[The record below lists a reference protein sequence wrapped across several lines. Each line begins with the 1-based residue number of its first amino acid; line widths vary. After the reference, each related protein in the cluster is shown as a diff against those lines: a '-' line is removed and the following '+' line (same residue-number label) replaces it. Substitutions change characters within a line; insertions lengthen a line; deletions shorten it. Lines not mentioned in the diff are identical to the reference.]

1 MMKPSIKNES
11 QLPADSASL
20 RSPAPIQH
28 FKQLIQENNRAL
40 IDRFNA
46 STPVLKL
53 ISERADFI
61 DLLLADCWKR
71 FLGAAGGR
79 LALVATGGYGRR
91 ELHPHSDI
99 DLLVLLDDA
108 GPEPYREAL
117 ENFFAFLWDIG
128 LKPGQGVQTVA
139 ECAELAR
146 GDQTV
151 TTTLMDSRLVDGSQQ
166 LFADIKTRTGPDWIW
181 PSPAFFVAKMEEQ
194 QQRYAKYHDT
204 TYNLEPN
211 LKEGPGGLR
220 DIQVIG
226 WVIKRHF
233 NARTLYELVKQECL
247 TEPEYVELMSAQK
260 FLWKV
265 RFALHALTGR
275 GEDRLLFDHQE
286 AVARRFGFEEP
297 DRARAIEQFMQ
308 HYYRTVM
315 GLQRLN
321 DMLMQL
327 FREVMLREHEDCEV
341 VSINVRF
348 QSLCGFIEVTHENVF
363 KEHPLGL
370 LEIFLLLQKIPSLKG
385 IRAAT
390 IRLIRQSLDLI
401 DDRFRSDKRA
411 SALFMEILRQ
421 RRGITHQL
429 RWMNRYGV
437 LAAYLPAFAHI
448 VGRMQYDLFHVYT
461 VDEHT
466 LMLIRNL
473 RRFALHRHNDELPFC
488 NTVFLLIPKPELL
501 YLAGLFHDIAKGK
514 GGDHSVLGERI
525 SEAFCR
531 QHGLNEHDRQLIQW
545 LVRHHLIMSMTAQR
559 KDISD
564 PEVVHEFASVVGS
577 LEYLNYL
584 YLLTV
589 ADIRATNPS
598 MWNNWKDTLLRDLY
612 IATHRALHCG
622 LENPLD
628 QRDKIDASQREA
640 RAVLHRLGLNDRAIN
655 TVWSTFSEDYFLRYS
670 PDECAWH
677 TIAIDSSQAKEL
689 PLVLLRPQNQRGCA
703 ELFLYAKNEDHLF
716 SHSTAILDQ
725 LGLTIVDARIITSN
739 DGYVLNSYLVLE
751 QSGESL
757 KELYREQ
764 QICTKVRAG
773 LLNSFVASP
782 SFRRHEARQALHFPI
797 KTRVTY
803 HSDSSNRYT
812 VLELIAT
819 DRPGLLSK
827 VGQAFKQLH
836 IRLHNAKI
844 TTIGARAE
852 DMFYITDQQDQPL
865 GCQQLR
871 ERLRQ
876 AIIRSVG
883 EE

>member
-1 MMKPSIKNES
+1 MKPSTKTES
-11 QLPADSASL
+11 QLSANPTLL
-20 RSPAPIQH
+20 RSSATIQH
-28 FKQLIQENNRAL
+28 FKQLILENNRAL
-40 IDRFNA
+40 IDRFNQ
-46 STPVLKL
+46 STPVLEL
-53 ISERADFI
+53 ISERANFI
-61 DLLLADCWKR
+61 DRLLAQCWKG
-71 FLGAAGGR
+71 FLGAAGDR

-108 GPEPYREAL
+108 GPEPYRAAL
-117 ENFFAFLWDIG
+117 EIFFTFLWDIG
-128 LKPGQGVQTVA
+128 LKPGQSVQTVA

-151 TTTLMDSRLVDGSQQ
+151 TTTLMDSRLVEGSEQ
-166 LFADIKTRTGPDWIW
+166 LFADMKARTGPDRIW
-181 PSPAFFVAKMEEQ
+181 PSSAFFVAKMEEQ
-194 QQRYAKYHDT
+194 EQRYAKYHDT
-204 TYNLEPN
+204 AYNLEPN

-226 WVIKRHF
+226 WVIKRHY

-247 TEPEYVELMSAQK
+247 TESEYVELMSAQK

-286 AVARRFGFEEP
+286 AVARHFGFE
-297 DRARAIEQFMQ
+297 DSDQSRAVEQFMQ

-315 GLQRLN
+315 ALQRLN

-327 FREVMLREHEDCEV
+327 FREVMLREHEDCQT
-341 VSINVRF
+341 VSINLRF
-348 QSLCGFIEVTHENVF
+348 QSLCGFIEVTHDNVF

-370 LEIFLLLQKIPSLKG
+370 LEIFLLLQQIPSLKG

-401 DDRFRSDKRA
+401 DDRFRSDQRA

-421 RRGITHQL
+421 RSGITHQL

-437 LAAYLPAFAHI
+437 LAAYLPDFAHI

-466 LMLIRNL
+466 LILIRNL

-501 YLAGLFHDIAKGK
+501 YVAALFHDIAKGK
-514 GGDHSVLGERI
+514 GGDHSVLGEQI

-531 QHGLNEHDRQLIQW
+531 QHNLNEHDTRLIQW

-559 KDISD
+559 KDISN
-564 PEVVHEFASVVGS
+564 PEVIHEFASTVGS
-577 LEYLNYL
+577 LERLNYL

-589 ADIRATNPS
+589 ADIRATNPA

-612 IATHRALHCG
+612 IGTHRALHCG

-628 QRDKIDASQREA
+628 QQDKIESSQREA
-640 RAVLHRLGLNDRAIN
+640 RMLLHRLGLNDNAIDA
-655 TVWSTFSEDYFLRYS
+655 VWDTFSDEYFLRYS

-677 TIAIDSSQAKEL
+677 TIAIDSSQVNEL
-689 PLVLLRPQNQRGCA
+689 PLVLVRPQNQRGCA
-703 ELFLYAKNEDHLF
+703 ELFLYAKDEDHLF
-716 SHSTAILDQ
+716 SHSTAVLDQ

-751 QSGESL
+751 QSGESI
-757 KELYREQ
+757 KDLYREQ

-773 LLNSFVASP
+773 LLDPSAASP
-782 SFRRHEARQALHFPI
+782 SFRRREGRQAIHFPI

-803 HSDSSNRYT
+803 HPGVQNRYT
-812 VLELIAT
+812 VLELIAI

-836 IRLHNAKI
+836 IRLHNAKV

-865 GCQQLR
+865 ECPQLR
-871 ERLRQ
+871 DRLRQ
-876 AIIRSVG
+876 AIIQAVG
-883 EE
+883 KE

>member
-1 MMKPSIKNES
+1 MKPSIKSES
-11 QLPADSASL
+11 QLAADSTSL
-20 RSPAPIQH
+20 PPPAAIQH

-40 IDRFNA
+40 IDRFND
-46 STPVLKL
+46 STPMLEL
-53 ISERADFI
+53 ISARADFI
-61 DLLLADCWKR
+61 DQLLVECWKR
-71 FLGAAGGR
+71 FLGVGSHR

-99 DLLVLLDDA
+99 DLLVLLNDA

-117 ENFFAFLWDIG
+117 ENFFTFLWDIG
-128 LKPGQGVQTVA
+128 LKPGQSVQTVA

-146 GDQTV
+146 EDQTV
-151 TTTLMDSRLVDGSQQ
+151 TTTLLDSRLVDGSEQ
-166 LFADIKTRTGPDWIW
+166 LFADMKAQTGPDQIW
-181 PSPAFFVAKMEEQ
+181 PSPVFFVAKMEEQ
-194 QQRYAKYHDT
+194 EQRYAKYHDT
-204 TYNLEPN
+204 AYNLEPN
-211 LKEGPGGLR
+211 IKEGPGGLR

-226 WVIKRHF
+226 WVIRRHF

-247 TEPEYVELMSAQK
+247 TEPEYAYLMSAQK

-275 GEDRLLFDHQE
+275 GENRLLFDHQE
-286 AVARRFGFEEP
+286 AVARQFGFE
-297 DRARAIEQFMQ
+297 DTDQSRAVEQFMQ

-327 FREVMLREHEDCEV
+327 FREVVLREHEDCQV
-341 VSINVRF
+341 VSINLRF

-390 IRLIRQSLDLI
+390 IRLIRQSLNLI

-411 SALFMEILRQ
+411 SALFMEILQQ
-421 RRGITHQL
+421 RSGITHQL

-448 VGRMQYDLFHVYT
+448 VGRMQYDLFHIYT

-466 LMLIRNL
+466 LFLIRNL
-473 RRFALHRHNDELPFC
+473 RRFALDRHNDELPFC
-488 NTVFLLIPKPELL
+488 NTVFSLIPKPELL
-501 YLAGLFHDIAKGK
+501 YVAGILHDIAKGK
-514 GGDHSVLGERI
+514 GGDHSVLGEQI
-525 SEAFCR
+525 SKAFCR
-531 QHGLNEHDRQLIQW
+531 QHGLNEHDTRLIQW

-564 PEVVHEFASVVGS
+564 PKIVRDFASRVGS

-612 IATHRALHCG
+612 IATHSALHRG

-628 QRDKIDASQREA
+628 QQDKIQSLQHEA
-640 RAVLHRLGLNDRAIN
+640 RALLHKLGLKDSAIDS
-655 TVWSTFSEDYFLRYS
+655 VWSTFNEDYFLRYS

-677 TIAIDSSQAKEL
+677 TIAINSSQAKEL
-689 PLVLLRPQNQRGCA
+689 PLVLLRPQNQRGSA

-716 SHSTAILDQ
+716 SHSAAILDQ

-751 QSGESL
+751 QSGESIQD
-757 KELYREQ
+757 LYREQ

-773 LLNSFVASP
+773 ILDPAVTAP
-782 SFRRHEARQALHFPI
+782 SFRRREARQAMHFPI

-803 HSDSSNRYT
+803 QAGSPNRYT

-865 GCQQLR
+865 ERQQLR
-871 ERLRQ
+871 DRLRQ
-876 AIIRSVG
+876 AIIQSVG

>member
-1 MMKPSIKNES
+1 LSPD
-11 QLPADSASL
+11 PTAL
-20 RSPAPIQH
+20 RSAASIQN
-28 FKQLIQENNRAL
+28 FKQLIQENSRAL
-40 IDRFNA
+40 INRFDA
-46 STPVLKL
+46 STPVLEL
-53 ISERADFI
+53 ISARADFI
-61 DLLLADCWKR
+61 DRLLGECWKR
-71 FLGAAGGR
+71 FLGAYDHR

-117 ENFFAFLWDIG
+117 ERFFTFLWDIG
-128 LKPGQGVQTVA
+128 LKPGQNVQTVS

-146 GDQTV
+146 DDQTV
-151 TTTLMDSRLVDGSQQ
+151 TTTLMDSRLVAGSEP
-166 LFADIKTRTGPDWIW
+166 LFADMKAQTGPDRIW

-194 QQRYAKYHDT
+194 QQRYEKYHDT
-204 TYNLEPN
+204 AYNLEPN

-275 GEDRLLFDHQE
+275 AEDRLLFDHQE
-286 AVARRFGFEEP
+286 AIARHFGFE
-297 DRARAIEQFMQ
+297 DTDQSRAVEQFMQ

-341 VSINVRF
+341 VSINLRF

-363 KEHPLGL
+363 KEHPLAL
-370 LEIFLLLQKIPSLKG
+370 LEIFLLLQKISSLKG

-390 IRLIRQSLDLI
+390 IRLIRQSLDRI
-401 DDRFRSDKRA
+401 DDRFRSDKKA

-437 LAAYLPAFAHI
+437 LAAYLPDFAHI

-466 LMLIRNL
+466 LILIRNL

-514 GGDHSVLGERI
+514 GGNHSALGEPI
-525 SEAFCR
+525 CEAFCR
-531 QHGLNEHDRQLIQW
+531 QHDLNEHDTRLVKW

-559 KDISD
+559 KDIAD
-564 PEVVHEFASVVGS
+564 PEVVHNFASMVGS

-628 QRDKIDASQREA
+628 QQDTIEASQREA
-640 RAVLHRLGLNDRAIN
+640 RALLQRLGLNDGAID
-655 TVWSTFSEDYFLRYS
+655 TVWNTFSDEYFRRYS

-677 TIAIDSSQAKEL
+677 TIAIASSQAQEL

-703 ELFLYAKNEDHLF
+703 ELFLYAKDEDHLF
-716 SHSTAILDQ
+716 SHSTAVLDQ

-751 QSGESL
+751 QSGESI
-757 KELYREQ
+757 KDLYREQ
-764 QICTKVRAG
+764 QISTKVRAG
-773 LLNSFVASP
+773 LLDPTVASP
-782 SFRRHEARQALHFPI
+782 SLRRREGRQALHFPI

-803 HSDSSNRYT
+803 HSGSQNRYT

-827 VGQAFKQLH
+827 VGQAFKQLN

-852 DMFYITDQQDQPL
+852 DMFYITDRQNQPL
-865 GCQQLR
+865 ACEQLR

-876 AIIRSVG
+876 AIIQSVG
-883 EE
+883 DE